1 MYICITK
8 IKVKA
13 MAKLLRKESCFAGTL
28 GLWLSGQLSDDQKK
42 ELEQM
47 FSLDYGGLVNAC
59 NRYMQR
65 TTKAIKKGYMSLDG
79 FTLKDADC
87 FGSLLN
93 SEKLDKGL
101 QSELSRLLYGADE
114 RAKYLH

>member
-1 MYICITK
+1 
-8 IKVKA
+8 
-13 MAKLLRKESCFAGTL
+13 MAKLLKNEACFAGTL
-28 GLWLSGQLSDDQKK
+28 GLWLSDRVSDDQKR

-65 TTKAIKKGYMSLDG
+65 TAKAIKKGYMSLEG

-87 FGSLLN
+87 FGSLLS
-93 SEKLDKGL
+93 SEKLDNSL
-101 QSELSRLLYGADE
+101 QIELSHLLYGADE
-114 RAKYLH
+114 RARYLQ

>member
-1 MYICITK
+1 MK
-8 IKVKA
+8 
-13 MAKLLRKESCFAGTL
+13 KLLKNEACFAGTL
-28 GLWLSGQLSDDQKK
+28 GLWLSDQLTEDQKK
-42 ELEQM
+42 ELEEM
-47 FSLDYGGLVNAC
+47 FTLDYGGLVKAC
-59 NRYMQR
+59 NRYMKR
-65 TTKAIKKGYMSLDG
+65 TAKAIKKGYMSLDG

>member
-1 MYICITK
+1 
-8 IKVKA
+8 

-59 NRYMQR
+59 NRYMSR
-65 TTKAIKKGYMSLDG
+65 TTKAIKKGYMSLEG

-93 SEKLDKGL
+93 SEKLDKAL

>member
-8 IKVKA
+8 IKVKV

-93 SEKLDKGL
+93 SEKMDKAL